1 VQAIE
6 AYQFLR
12 VFAVLFGDFCEPLA
26 FGFMPQSPRCCEET
40 RAMNEQTPLFPQ
52 PLRLAELFSPTQDWF
67 TKYGQASER
76 LLQGMVNIAFEQ
88 SELGRCLMDD
98 ALTELRLFADRK
110 RPDEIMKAELEI
122 MRRRAE
128 HIVSGM
134 RKITDEIR
142 QCCFETSELALSGL
156 QQMQAGM
163 GQTQLETQ
171 PVAKPA
177 LATTQAPAKTGAGS
191 K

>member
-1 VQAIE
+1 
-6 AYQFLR
+6 
-12 VFAVLFGDFCEPLA
+12 
-26 FGFMPQSPRCCEET
+26 
-40 RAMNEQTPLFPQ
+40 MNEQKPLFPQ
-52 PLRLAELFSPTQDWF
+52 PMRLAELFSPSQDWF

-98 ALTELRLFADRK
+98 ALTELRLFGNSK
-110 RPDEIMKAELEI
+110 RPDEIMKAELDI

-128 HIVSGM
+128 HIVSSM

-142 QCCFETSELALSGL
+142 QCCFETGELALSGF

-163 GQTQLETQ
+163 GQTQPETQ
-171 PVAKPA
+171 PIAKQA
-177 LATTQAPAKTGAGS
+177 SATTQAPAKTGGGS